1 MLESTSLASLEEL
14 DQFLKNL
21 SERVTYLE
29 KVVLPSRVTKE
40 ELHTAVSG
48 AKLFVMTTDGK
59 LRAEIRLLKDQQAT
73 KADLEQLRQELSKQ
87 IADAAVRGGARPGRR
102 KQPEK
107 S

>member
-21 SERVTYLE
+21 SERLTYLE

-48 AKLFVMTTDGK
+48 AKMFVMTTDGK
-59 LRAEIRLLKDQQAT
+59 LRADIRMLKDQHAT
-73 KADLEQLRQELSKQ
+73 KALGHVGLP
-87 IADAAVRGGARPGRR
+87 RGLIGRPLGWSDRRFLACGRR
-102 KQPEK
+102 